1 MKAAYYDANGPA
13 AEVLRFGEVALPD
26 VGPGE
31 VRVKVHASGVN
42 PSDVK
47 TRAGLTRRMAF
58 ERVIPHSDGAGVI
71 EAVGTGVPAG
81 RLGERVWLYNAQWGR
96 PFGSAAEFVS
106 LPAGLAVPLPDKIG
120 FAEGASLGIAA
131 QTAHAAVFAGGPVDG
146 RTVWVQGGAGAV
158 GHYAVQFAKWGGAR
172 VITTVSSAEKARHAA
187 AAGADVVI
195 DYRSEDVPARIDE
208 ATRGHGVDR
217 IIEVEFGVNLPVDVA
232 ALAPGGSI
240 AIYGSQR
247 NMEPVLPVAQLW
259 AKCIRL
265 DFLLVYNLP
274 AELRRAAL
282 RDIAAAL
289 EAGVL
294 THRIARRFAL
304 PDIVDA
310 HVAQES
316 GRAIGHVVVDVV

>member
-1 MKAAYYDANGPA
+1 MQAAYYDANGPA

-47 TRAGLTRRMAF
+47 TRAGLARRMAF

-71 EAVGTGVPAG
+71 EAVGAGVPAQ
-81 RLGERVWLYNAQWGR
+81 RLGQRVWLYNAQWGR

-106 LPAGLAVPLPDKIG
+106 LPAELAVPLPDAVG
-120 FAEGASLGIAA
+120 FAEGACLGIPA

-158 GHYAVQFAKWGGAR
+158 GHYAIQFAKWGGAR
-172 VITTVSSAEKARHAA
+172 VIASVSSAEKARHAE
-187 AAGADVVI
+187 AAGADVVV
-195 DYRSEDVPARIDE
+195 DYRNDDVPARIGE
-208 ATRGHGVDR
+208 ATRGQGVDR
-217 IIEVEFGVNLPVDVA
+217 IVEVEFGVNLPVDVA

-240 AIYGSQR
+240 AVYGSQQ
-247 NMEPVLPVAQLW
+247 NMAPLLPVAQLW
-259 AKCIRL
+259 AKCLRL

-274 AELRRAAL
+274 AGLRRAAL
-282 RDIAAAL
+282 RDIATLL
-289 EAGVL
+289 EAGTL
-294 THRIARRFAL
+294 QHRVARRFAL
-304 PDIVDA
+304 PQVAEA
-310 HVAQES
+310 HLEQES
-316 GRAIGHVVVDVV
+316 GRTIGHIVLDVA